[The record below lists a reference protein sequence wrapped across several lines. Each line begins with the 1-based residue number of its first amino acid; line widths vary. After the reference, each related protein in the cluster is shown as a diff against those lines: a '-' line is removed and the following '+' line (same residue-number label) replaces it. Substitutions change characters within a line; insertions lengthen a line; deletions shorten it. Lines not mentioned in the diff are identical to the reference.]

1 MVWERSLSYGT
12 SIRELERC
20 VDAIAF
26 YLNYRYSPLFFFAP
40 MKQSKGSL
48 ETLKSN
54 WESLLQPFQLDPRV
68 TQRVFLDLVTAYSS
82 AARFYH
88 TLEHIQHILEII
100 NELRLLATNFPALQL
115 AAWFHDAIY
124 DSRANDNEEKSA
136 DYTVVALNQLEIPIV
151 IIDRVKLLILTTKT
165 HQALTTDLDSQILLD
180 ADLAILGADELDYH
194 AYARAIRQEYSWVPD
209 KLYQL
214 RRKQL
219 LHNFLNREK
228 IYFTNH
234 LFNKLE
240 ARARRNLQE
249 EIAVLSE

>member
-1 MVWERSLSYGT
+1 MVWERSLSYST

-20 VDAIAF
+20 VVDAIAF
-26 YLNYRYSPLFFFAP
+26 YINYRYSPLFFFAP

-136 DYTVVALNQLEIPIV
+136 DYAVVALNQLEIPIV
-151 IIDRVKLLILTTKT
+151 IIDRVKLLILMTKT
-165 HQALTTDLDSQILLD
+165 HQALTTECLLSTQ
-180 ADLAILGADELDYH
+180 
-194 AYARAIRQEYSWVPD
+194 ARCLFYSFMATWHPD
-209 KLYQL
+209 KNSHSMRLTSSTLKITPFPPQ
-214 RRKQL
+214 
-219 LHNFLNREK
+219 EK
-228 IYFTNH
+228 
-234 LFNKLE
+234 LPM
-240 ARARRNLQE
+240 
-249 EIAVLSE
+249 